1 MIRRI
6 WILNHHSGLQGDRH
20 FELAREFVKQGM
32 EVVVFLSGYSHRGE
46 IYLYDKEVTI
56 RKVETGIT
64 YVWLRTAPAY
74 HGNGIARILNMIDY
88 SRLIKKYE
96 RRFYDRFGRPD
107 AVIGSSVHP
116 FAWESA
122 CRIAKKC
129 KVPFICEI
137 RDFWPLSFI
146 EIYGWSKY
154 HPVCL
159 LFSALERR
167 AYRRADAI
175 VMTVEFGYRY
185 LKQFPYVRKDQV
197 FWIPNGY
204 HTERIDQVL
213 EEGKTGLPEE
223 LEQYLSEH
231 WCAVY
236 IGSFVDSERP
246 MDMLDAAAYLKKHGA
261 DGIYF
266 AFIGNGHLKETMEE
280 KIRREDLD
288 HVRIFDRIEP
298 DQVAVVLSKAG
309 ACIAALK
316 DDRVLN
322 DLGLSLNK
330 LNDYLYS
337 GAPTVFACNSVNVV
351 EESGGGI
358 VTSCNDPEAFAE
370 ALIQVYKMPEE
381 ERNAMGERGRREIR
395 EKYGYPLLARKY
407 IDVLNTCA
415 ARKGR

>member
-1 MIRRI
+1 MKKL
-6 WILNHHSGLQGDRH
+6 WILNHHSGLEGDRH
-20 FELAREFVKQGM
+20 FELAKELVKKGL
-32 EVVVFLSGYSHRGE
+32 EVVVFMSGYGHRGE
-46 IYLYDKEVTI
+46 NYLYEKEAVV
-56 RKVETGIT
+56 RKVADGVT
-64 YVWLRTAPAY
+64 YVWLHTSPAY
-74 HGNGIARILNMIDY
+74 HGNGAARILNMMDY
-88 SRLIKKYE
+88 SRLMKKYE
-96 RRFYDRFGRPD
+96 RQFYERFGKPD

-122 CRIAKKC
+122 YSIAKKC
-129 KVPFICEI
+129 NIPFICEI

-175 VMTVEFGYRY
+175 VMTMEFGYQY
-185 LKQFPYVRKDQV
+185 LKQFSYVKKDRV

-213 EEGKTGLPEE
+213 EAGETKLPEE
-223 LEQYLSEH
+223 IDRYLSEH

-236 IGSFVDSERP
+236 TGSFVDSERP
-246 MDMLDAAAYLKKHGA
+246 LDMIEAAAYLKKQGLEQIH
-261 DGIYF
+261 F
-266 AFIGNGHLKETMEE
+266 AFIGDGHLKSKMEE
-280 KIRREDLD
+280 KVRKEKLD
-288 HVRIFDRIEP
+288 HVKIFGRIES

-309 ACIAALK
+309 ACIAALQ

-337 GAPTVFACNSVNVV
+337 GTPTVFACNSVNVV
-351 EESGGGI
+351 GESGGGI
-358 VTSCNDPEAFAE
+358 VTPCGDPKAFAE
-370 ALIQVYKMPEE
+370 ALLQIYRMPDE
-381 ERNAMGERGRREIR
+381 ERRAMGERGRSEIR
-395 EKYGYPLLARKY
+395 KKYNYSLLAEQY
-407 IDVLNTCA
+407 LEILNTCMVG
-415 ARKGR
+415 KGR

>member
-1 MIRRI
+1 MKKL
-6 WILNHHSGLQGDRH
+6 WILNHHSGLEGDRH
-20 FELAREFVKQGM
+20 FELAKEFAKNDL
-32 EVVVFLSGYSHRGE
+32 EVVVFMSGYSHRGE
-46 IYLYDKEVTI
+46 TYLYEKEAVVK
-56 RKVETGIT
+56 KVADGVT
-64 YVWLRTAPAY
+64 YVWLHTSPAY
-74 HGNGIARILNMIDY
+74 HGNGAARILNMMDY
-88 SRLIKKYE
+88 SRLMNKYE
-96 RRFYDRFGRPD
+96 KKFYERFGKPD

-122 CRIAKKC
+122 YRIAKRC
-129 KVPFICEI
+129 KIPFICEI

-175 VMTVEFGYRY
+175 VMTMEFGYQY
-185 LKQFPYVRKDQV
+185 LKQFPYVKKDRV

-204 HTERIDQVL
+204 HTERIDQILASGNVH
-213 EEGKTGLPEE
+213 LPEE
-223 LEQYLSEH
+223 MEHYLTEH

-236 IGSFVDSERP
+236 TGSFVDSERP
-246 MDMLDAAAYLKKHGA
+246 LDMIDAAAYLKKLGQ
-261 DGIYF
+261 DQICF
-266 AFIGNGHLKETMEE
+266 AFIGDGHLRAKMEE
-280 KIRREDLD
+280 KVQKEKLD
-288 HVRIFDRIEP
+288 HVKIFGRIEP

-337 GAPTVFACNSVNVV
+337 GVPTVFACSSVNVV

-358 VTSCNDPEAFAE
+358 VTPCGDSKAFAE
-370 ALIQVYKMPEE
+370 ALLQIYQMTEE
-381 ERNAMGERGRREIR
+381 ERRTMGERGRREIR
-395 EKYGYPLLARKY
+395 EKYNYSLLAGQYLEIQK
-407 IDVLNTCA
+407 DCMG
-415 ARKGR
+415 RKGR